1 MVFVAGLVIGLA
13 LGMIII
19 GFLAV
24 AAYQKGYDEAVG
36 KRRTWRAELVARRAA
51 AGRTVA
57 TLKRA
62 S

>member
-1 MVFVAGLVIGLA
+1 MGFIEGSVIGLA
-13 LGMIII
+13 LGVITT

-51 AGRTVA
+51 AVRTVSS
-57 TLKRA
+57 LKKA